1 MVGRTPEYL
10 GKKVEA
16 REMKLAALAMLAHPL
31 LILMPAGLFVVT
43 DWGNKAMSNPAAHG
57 FSEVLYEF
65 SSASANN
72 GSGFEGLGDTYG
84 FNKPADNPTPPA
96 PFSRQWD
103 IASGLV
109 MLFGRFLPIIAPIAL
124 AASLA
129 AKTPTPFT
137 VGTLRTAPV

>member
-1 MVGRTPEYL
+1 MTSAVSDGDPT
-10 GKKVEA
+10 
-16 REMKLAALAMLAHPL
+16 LAMLAHPL

-84 FNKPADNPTPPA
+84 FNDADKNPSPPA
-96 PFSRQWD
+96 PYAVHWD
-103 IASGLV
+103 IATGLT
-109 MLFGRFLPIIAPIAL
+109 MLLGRFIPIIAPIANRESPANATCREPIL
-124 AASLA
+124 S
-129 AKTPTPFT
+129 TSEPP
-137 VGTLRTAPV
+137 GNSISP